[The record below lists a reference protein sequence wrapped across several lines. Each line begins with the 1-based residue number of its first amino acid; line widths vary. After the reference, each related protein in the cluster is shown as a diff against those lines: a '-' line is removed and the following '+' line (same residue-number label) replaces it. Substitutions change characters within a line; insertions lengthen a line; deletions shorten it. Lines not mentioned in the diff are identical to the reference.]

1 VVTPVEGAAPSV
13 APRKGAPPKAVP
25 VKPVAADPT
34 AKKPDDAKK
43 QEAGQRFGRGIEL
56 FDQGDNAGALAQFKR
71 TYELFPS
78 PVVLFNIGLVY
89 AAMLRPV
96 DAVDA
101 LEPALA
107 AGGLSAKQVERA
119 KQTLA
124 DQQARIGRLSVTTTP
139 DGAHVEVDN
148 VEVAVTPLTAPIR
161 ISEGSH
167 IIGAVAEGYAPSR
180 KEVVIAGNAD
190 AALHLDLVLTQ
201 GKQLA
206 NLTVRG
212 TAGAEVRVDN
222 EVLGKTPLETSLT
235 LVAGHHAVDL
245 RRPGYSPAHREVDV
259 GEGATGEI
267 QVDLAVDPS
276 QLGTEGATLALD
288 ASEPGADVTVDGE
301 HKGVYR
307 EPLRLP
313 RGPHHLTVMAAGFIP
328 VDRNVDLDPGQTNVV
343 RVQLEPTPEK
353 RAQVMSNA
361 RFHKTWGW
369 IGVAS
374 GAVIAGGGVALVAI
388 GSSQQSDA
396 TKTITGLNLKTTK
409 NTPPCDH
416 KSAYAAEDGQP
427 AGQDGSYL
435 CDTAFSDAQNKYDS
449 AKGLITGGYVGIGV
463 GGALLVTGVVLLL
476 TGEDSDRFDHPES
489 HSLGRK
495 SQGPSFAMVPG
506 PGQFGQGFRLTF

>member
-1 VVTPVEGAAPSV
+1 
-13 APRKGAPPKAVP
+13 
-25 VKPVAADPT
+25 
-34 AKKPDDAKK
+34 
-43 QEAGQRFGRGIEL
+43 
-56 FDQGDNAGALAQFKR
+56 
-71 TYELFPS
+71 
-78 PVVLFNIGLVY
+78 
-89 AAMLRPV
+89 M
-96 DAVDA
+96 
-101 LEPALA
+101 
-107 AGGLSAKQVERA
+107 
-119 KQTLA
+119 
-124 DQQARIGRLSVTTTP
+124 
-139 DGAHVEVDN
+139 
-148 VEVAVTPLTAPIR
+148 
-161 ISEGSH
+161 
-167 IIGAVAEGYAPSR
+167 
-180 KEVVIAGNAD
+180 
-190 AALHLDLVLTQ
+190 
-201 GKQLA
+201 
-206 NLTVRG
+206 RG

-288 ASEPGADVTVDGE
+288 VSEAGADLTVDGE

-328 VDRNVDLDPGQTNVV
+328 V
-343 RVQLEPTPEK
+343 EPQRRSRLRADQRRPRPARATPEK

-374 GAVIAGGGVALVAI
+374 GAVLAGGGRRARRDRVV
-388 GSSQQSDA
+388 
-396 TKTITGLNLKTTK
+396 
-409 NTPPCDH
+409 
-416 KSAYAAEDGQP
+416 AAERRLEDDRRLEPQRGQQQAALRSQVGLRCRGRTA

-435 CDTAFSDAQNKYDS
+435 CDKGFSDAQNKYSS

-476 TGEDSDRFDHPES
+476 TGEDSDRFDHPET

-495 SQGPSFAMVPG
+495 SQGPSFAVVPG
-506 PGQFGQGFRLTF
+506 PASSGRASGSRSEQRQGFRHAATGGMRAADPASPESEENRLICVIPEPSSRLWPSAPPRRCARSPSARRG